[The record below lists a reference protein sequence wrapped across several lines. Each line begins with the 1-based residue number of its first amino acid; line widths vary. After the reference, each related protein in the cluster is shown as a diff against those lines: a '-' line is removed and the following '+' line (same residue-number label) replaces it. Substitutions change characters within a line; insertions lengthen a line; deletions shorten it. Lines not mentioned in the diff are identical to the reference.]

1 MKFIHKILIM
11 TLLLCS
17 GIKAYAVNMRP
28 ITFDKRIDNEDGY
41 SEIIFENTN
50 NKPIRYKISISS
62 PSNGEKDMSE
72 WVTVS
77 PKILTI
83 PAYDKRPLKIFA
95 KSPAKTAPGEYA
107 FTLKVDTVIIPTISK
122 TEDNTV
128 KGNAT
133 VAFTP
138 IVTMRGYVGNPK
150 FNENFNLENLKLDKD
165 KGVLTAK
172 IVNNSYIGKEL
183 AMSYVGSNEFI
194 LGGARIGRVSAGL
207 NKDITLELGKS
218 IRDNIKE
225 IKIYDIKELEEIKRI
240 ALP

>member
-17 GIKAYAVNMRP
+17 GIKAYAVNMKP
-28 ITFDKRIDNEDGY
+28 ITFDKRIDNQDGY

-62 PSNGEKDMSE
+62 PSDGEKDMSE

-95 KSPAKTAPGEYA
+95 KSPAKIAPGEYA

-150 FNENFNLENLKLDKD
+150 FNENFNLENLKLDKE
-165 KGVLTAK
+165 KGILTAK

-183 AMSYVGSNEFI
+183 AMSYVGKNEFI
-194 LGGARIGRVSAGL
+194 LGGAKIGRIPAGL
-207 NKDITLELGKS
+207 NKDITLELGKN
-218 IRDNIKE
+218 IKDNIKE
-225 IKIYDIKELEEIKRI
+225 IKIYDVKELEEVKRI